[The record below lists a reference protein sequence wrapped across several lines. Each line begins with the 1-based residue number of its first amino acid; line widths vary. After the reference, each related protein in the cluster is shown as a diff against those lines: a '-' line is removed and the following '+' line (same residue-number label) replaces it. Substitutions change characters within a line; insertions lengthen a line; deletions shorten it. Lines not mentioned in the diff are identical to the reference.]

1 MYVLKSNYLFHLD
14 YSDLICCFPFIIN
27 IKVVGWIFI
36 KTLLTIGCLT
46 LPNVSSVPLGCSWNA
61 GVFSGEFSVLP
72 LIDGL

>member
-1 MYVLKSNYLFHLD
+1 MSVLKSNYLFQLH
-14 YSDLICCFPFIIN
+14 YSDLICCFSFIN

-36 KTLLTIGCLT
+36 KTLLTTGCLT
-46 LPNVSSVPLGCSWNA
+46 LANVSSVPLGCSWNA